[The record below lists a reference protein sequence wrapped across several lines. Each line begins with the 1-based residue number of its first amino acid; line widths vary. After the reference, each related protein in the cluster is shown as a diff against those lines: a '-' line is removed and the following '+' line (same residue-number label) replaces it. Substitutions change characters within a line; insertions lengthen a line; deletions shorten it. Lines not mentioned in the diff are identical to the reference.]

1 MRTYIDLCIII
12 DSMPTNI
19 HIEVP
24 DEEQYNRLQRIKDEH
39 GLTWRGMLV
48 HAAND
53 LEPQSGR

>member
-1 MRTYIDLCIII
+1 
-12 DSMPTNI
+12 MPTNI

-24 DEEQYNRLQRIKDEH
+24 DEDQYDRLKRIKDKY

-53 LEPQSGR
+53 LDSQSEQ